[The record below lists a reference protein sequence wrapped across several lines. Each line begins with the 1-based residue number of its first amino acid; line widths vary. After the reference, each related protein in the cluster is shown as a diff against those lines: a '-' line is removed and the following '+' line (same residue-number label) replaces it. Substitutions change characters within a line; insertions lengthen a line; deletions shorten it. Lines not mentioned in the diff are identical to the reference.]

1 MQISKEEYAKLNRII
16 ITLKQQKSELQ
27 ETILKKELLLSKAQ
41 DRISKL
47 ETSPAF
53 SNAIPVFD
61 NHNFI
66 MKLQKI
72 LNPKQDMQ
80 KYNWEEIKNT
90 VMYLLNDC
98 QK

>member
-27 ETILKKELLLSKAQ
+27 ETILEKELLLSKAQ

-53 SNAIPVFD
+53 SNVISQVCPTCKGSGEYDHGKGYKSVCYECKG
-61 NHNFI
+61 NG
-66 MKLQKI
+66 KI
-72 LNPKQDMQ
+72 R
-80 KYNWEEIKNT
+80 T
-90 VMYLLNDC
+90 
-98 QK
+98 